1 MSEAANMRI
10 PRYWAKGEFQVAD
23 ARGNPDVFDGWG
35 WSFRSVDEARAN
47 GREQAKRIAE
57 ALAFGRDDLERH
69 GYSGYGDR
77 PIREEIKETLV
88 HGGQEIGLITRNA
101 YGALVLNSPRVL
113 FADLDFPT
121 VVEPPP
127 GFVNRLK
134 FAFSPR
140 FRRSCR
146 RTDEEAVWNRVRRW
160 AEAHPER
167 AFRLYRTPSGMRLL
181 MTDRQYEPTAA
192 ETIALLE
199 TLGSDPLYV
208 RLTKNQECFRARLTP
223 KPYRCGLRPPERH
236 FPFNTPEVE
245 ARFRKW
251 EADYDARSRSHRAC
265 ELVGEFGPAATD
277 PAIAE
282 TIRIHDARACQPA
295 DAPLA

>member
-1 MSEAANMRI
+1 MRI
-10 PRYWAKGEFQVAD
+10 PRYWAKGEFQVPD
-23 ARGNPDVFDGWG
+23 ARGNPEVFDGWG
-35 WSFRSVDEARAN
+35 WSFHSVDEARAN

-57 ALAFGRDDLERH
+57 FVASGRDPGRF

-88 HGGQEIGLITRNA
+88 HAGEEIGLITRNA
-101 YGALVLNSPRVL
+101 YGSLVLNSPCVL

-121 VVEPPP
+121 IVEQPR
-127 GFVNRLK
+127 GLLDRLK

-140 FRRSCR
+140 FRRACR
-146 RTDEEAVWNRVRRW
+146 RMDEQAVWNHVRAW
-160 AEAHPER
+160 AEANPDR

-181 MTDRQYEPTAA
+181 MTDRLYEPTAA

-236 FPFNTPEVE
+236 FPFHAPEVE
-245 ARFRKW
+245 ARFRNW

-265 ELVGEFGPAATD
+265 ELVGEFGTASSDEIIVQTV
-277 PAIAE
+277 
-282 TIRIHDARACQPA
+282 RIHDDRACKPA
-295 DAPLA
+295 GAPLA